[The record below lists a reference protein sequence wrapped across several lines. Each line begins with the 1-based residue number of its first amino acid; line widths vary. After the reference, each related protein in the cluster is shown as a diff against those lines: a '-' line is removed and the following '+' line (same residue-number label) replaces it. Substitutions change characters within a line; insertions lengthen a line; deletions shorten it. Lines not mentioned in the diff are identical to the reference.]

1 MFTNPCL
8 SLPFSGSSG
17 KARRRSR
24 SLAKLAFG
32 VAFAGVVMTAGQAR
46 AVIVTVGGQDWD
58 VTTFTGAYNDNTA
71 KFQTAANGGV
81 MPWWGS
87 ESLAGEFATTVS
99 NSLGFPNLD
108 GASSSFFGWDVA
120 DNSYV
125 GLKRLANYPPNAPY
139 LESSIWVFPSSAVWA
154 QATPASPSSVPGP
167 LPALGAA
174 AAFGFS
180 RKLRKRIKNNTSSV
194 SSSYSL

>member
-1 MFTNPCL
+1 MFANSSL
-8 SLPFSGSSG
+8 SLPFSSSSGNIG

-108 GASSSFFGWDVA
+108 GASSSFFV
-120 DNSYV
+120 
-125 GLKRLANYPPNAPY
+125 
-139 LESSIWVFPSSAVWA
+139 
-154 QATPASPSSVPGP
+154 
-167 LPALGAA
+167 
-174 AAFGFS
+174 
-180 RKLRKRIKNNTSSV
+180 
-194 SSSYSL
+194 

>member
-1 MFTNPCL
+1 MFANSSL
-8 SLPFSGSSG
+8 SLPFSSSSGNIG

-81 MPWWGS
+81 MPW
-87 ESLAGEFATTVS
+87 
-99 NSLGFPNLD
+99 
-108 GASSSFFGWDVA
+108 
-120 DNSYV
+120 
-125 GLKRLANYPPNAPY
+125 
-139 LESSIWVFPSSAVWA
+139 
-154 QATPASPSSVPGP
+154 
-167 LPALGAA
+167 
-174 AAFGFS
+174 
-180 RKLRKRIKNNTSSV
+180 
-194 SSSYSL
+194 